1 MKRPLVETGQL
12 AGRFPFVR
20 MGHGPQTLVI
30 LPGINDA
37 LGELTH
43 RERFAAW
50 LCGLFAEERTTCLL
64 SRPPGLAEDFSIESA
79 AAEYARVIAAEF
91 GRVDVLGLSMGS
103 AIAQALAAEHAEVVH
118 RVVLALAGA
127 RMHPASRP
135 IYERFISLA
144 RAGAW
149 RELYLALIE
158 ETYGPSRRSVLAALL
173 PESDDVFTRAPTDPH
188 DFIASVQAC
197 MTYDTR
203 DRLHRITVPTLVVG
217 GAEDRL
223 MPRALF
229 RELATGI
236 PGASQHLI
244 QGAGH
249 GAVEQAKDEFVD
261 VVLRFLKG

>member
-50 LCGLFAEERTTCLL
+50 LCGLFAEGRSVYLV
-64 SRPPGLAEDFSIESA
+64 SRPPGLAAGFTIETA

-103 AIAQALAAEHAEVVH
+103 AIAQALAAAHGDVVH
-118 RVVLALAGA
+118 RLVLALAGA

-135 IYERFISLA
+135 IYERFIALA

-188 DFIASVQAC
+188 DFIASLRAC
-197 MTYDTR
+197 MTYDLR
-203 DRLHRITVPTLVVG
+203 DRLHRITAPTLVVG
-217 GAEDRL
+217 GTEDRL
-223 MPRALF
+223 MPQELF
-229 RELATGI
+229 RELAAGI
-236 PGASQHLI
+236 PGATLHLI
-244 QGAGH
+244 EGAGN
-249 GAVEQAKDEFVD
+249 GAVEQAKDEFLG
-261 VVLRFLKG
+261 VVRRFLNR

>member
-1 MKRPLVETGQL
+1 MKRPQVEIGQL
-12 AGRFPFVR
+12 GGRLPFVR
-20 MGHGPQTLVI
+20 VGRGPQTLVI

-50 LCGLFAEERTTCLL
+50 VCGLFAEGRTVYLV
-64 SRPPGLAEDFSIESA
+64 SRPPGLGVGFTIETA

-103 AIAQALAAEHAEVVH
+103 AIAQALAAEHAKVVN

-127 RMHPASRP
+127 RMHPASQP
-135 IYERFISLA
+135 IYERFIALA
-144 RAGAW
+144 RAGQW

-173 PESDDVFTRAPTDPH
+173 PETDDVFTHAPADPQ
-188 DFIASVQAC
+188 DFIVSVRAC
-197 MTYDTR
+197 MTYDLR
-203 DRLHRITVPTLVVG
+203 DRLGRIAVPTLVIG
-217 GAEDRL
+217 GTEDRL
-223 MPRALF
+223 MPVGLF
-229 RELATGI
+229 EELAAGI
-236 PGASQHLI
+236 PGARLHLI

-249 GAVEQAKDEFVD
+249 GAVEQAKDEFVG
-261 VVLRFLKG
+261 VVTEFLNR